1 MLAPSLGPRCQLI
14 EPWNILDLDLW
25 VSLVPGMAR
34 RRSQLPWSDMEQDG
48 KEIYLQTWSKTHSN
62 EQNSTNS
69 NGFLVKT
76 RKIKPLKESTL
87 RLEKCSLV
95 AQHCDCELRDKIQ
108 DTFCLKLHEPL
119 DHATQNVPPDN
130 RGEACVIN
138 EDLDTR
144 AAQNRSLLSTGQGLS
159 YTHCPPA
166 GTTIT
171 NNSINQHLL
180 LQDSLL

>member
-1 MLAPSLGPRCQLI
+1 MPAPSLGPWCQLI

-34 RRSQLPWSDMEQDG
+34 RRSQLRWSDMEQDG

-69 NGFLVKT
+69 NGLWVKT
-76 RKIKPLKESTL
+76 RKIKPLKKTTL

-108 DTFCLKLHEPL
+108 DTFCLKTTWTSWPCYSECATWQQRRSMCYKWRLGHKSCTEQIFTQHRAGPLLHTLPSSRN
-119 DHATQNVPPDN
+119 DD
-130 RGEACVIN
+130 
-138 EDLDTR
+138 
-144 AAQNRSLLSTGQGLS
+144 
-159 YTHCPPA
+159 YK
-166 GTTIT
+166 
-171 NNSINQHLL
+171 
-180 LQDSLL
+180 